1 MKYEIRNKWV
11 LIYDLELIIIISEF
25 MNNVI
30 IETLDNVQLFD
41 TEDEMNIFI
50 EEHHLIRNNSDSE
63 FYQ

>member
-25 MNNVI
+25 MNNVM
-30 IETLDNVQLFD
+30 IETLDDVQLFD
-41 TEDEMNIFI
+41 TEYEMNIFI
-50 EEHHLIRNNSDSE
+50 EEYHLIRNNSDSE